1 VRLGAE
7 VAGTALLVGIG
18 TGAVVA
24 SARVGGIPQW
34 LMGVA
39 WFLAVLIP
47 VLLFVRISGAHLNPA
62 VTLGL
67 AVSRRTPASEAPLY
81 VLAQLSGAL
90 LGSALVLLS
99 LGRFAHLGATI
110 PTGVSV
116 AGALVDELLF
126 TGLLM
131 ASVFLLT
138 DRGEGWARWRLLLPP
153 AAVGISTFFIGPITG
168 SSLNPARSIAPAILT
183 GTYSELWLY
192 LVATPLAALIV
203 ALIWGRGVR
212 RSLGTAGR
220 LPPNQTPVDPPGL
233 ERNLP

>member
-1 VRLGAE
+1 M
-7 VAGTALLVGIG
+7 LVGIG

-34 LMGVA
+34 LMAVA
-39 WFLAVLIP
+39 WFLAVLLP

-67 AVSRRTPASEAPLY
+67 AASRRTPASEVPLY

-90 LGSALVLLS
+90 LGSALVLFT

-110 PTGVSV
+110 PKGVSV
-116 AGALVDELLF
+116 SEAIVAELLF

-153 AAVGISTFFIGPITG
+153 AAVGLSTFFIGPITG
-168 SSLNPARSIAPAILT
+168 SSLNPARSIAPAVLS
-183 GTYSELWLY
+183 GTYSDLWLY
-192 LVATPLAALIV
+192 LVATPLAAFIV
-203 ALIWGRGVR
+203 ALIWGRGVP
-212 RSLGTAGR
+212 RSLPAAGSM
-220 LPPNQTPVDPPGL
+220 PPSRPPADPPGL
-233 ERNLP
+233 ERNQV